1 MLANHSAETAGPTAG
16 ATGARAADHVG
27 IDPGAAELQLD
38 GITKSYPGVR
48 ALKGVSFSVRRGSIH
63 ALAGQN
69 GAGKSTLVKILSGA
83 ESPDAGSILLGGE
96 PQRFREPMDAQ
107 EAGIHTI
114 YQELSLV
121 PSLSVAENIFLGRLP
136 RKGGT
141 AVDWRRMQTEARDA
155 LDRVGFH
162 LDVRRPVGSFS
173 TAEQQAVE
181 LAKAL
186 HKDARVLLL
195 DEPTSTL
202 PMPDVERLF
211 TVLRSLSE
219 QGVTLLYISHRMDE
233 LYSLCDAVTVLRD
246 GVNAADLETAASK
259 PSDVVTAMV
268 GKSLEGSIADAALR
282 GERSPRLGV
291 GHKDNVILA
300 VDHVSEDG
308 TVDDV
313 SFELRE
319 GEVLGLSGLIGS
331 GQSELAG
338 LVAGARKRTSGEI
351 LVDGKSVDFGAPRDA
366 IRRGIGLLP
375 QDRKAAGFIPD
386 MGVAGNITL
395 ASLPMFSRMSVIDSR
410 REKHVASD
418 MVARLGMKVA
428 GVSQPLKTLSGGT
441 QQKAILAR
449 WLVRDARILVC
460 DEPTRGVDVGAKE
473 DMYELIRE
481 FARAG
486 GTVIIASS
494 EITEAMMCD
503 RVLVMARGRVVAE
516 LAHDQIDPQ
525 GHAILER
532 FA

>member
-1 MLANHSAETAGPTAG
+1 MLANNPAPVASAPGTAEESLSNAP
-16 ATGARAADHVG
+16 
-27 IDPGAAELQLD
+27 ELELD
-38 GITKSYPGVR
+38 GITKSYPGVK
-48 ALKGVSFSVRRGSIH
+48 ALKGVSFSVGRGSIH

-83 ESPDAGSILLGGE
+83 ESPDSGSIRLGGDV
-96 PQRFREPMDAQ
+96 QRFRDPMDAQ
-107 EAGIHTI
+107 RAGIHTI

-121 PSLSVAENIFLGRLP
+121 PSLSVAENIFLGQLP
-136 RKGGT
+136 LRSG
-141 AVDWRRMQTEARDA
+141 AVDWQRMQAEARTA
-155 LDRVGFH
+155 LDRVGFD
-162 LDVRRPVGSFS
+162 LDVRRPVGSYS

-233 LYSLCDAVTVLRD
+233 LFSLCDAVTVLRD
-246 GVNAADLETAASK
+246 GVNAADLKTADSTPAN
-259 PSDVVTAMV
+259 VVTAMV

-282 GERSPRLGV
+282 GERSPRLGP
-291 GHKDNVILA
+291 GPRENVILSTRDLSEQGY
-300 VDHVSEDG
+300 VDE
-308 TVDDV
+308 V

-338 LVAGARKRTSGEI
+338 LIAGARKRTSGEI
-351 LVDGKSVDFGAPRDA
+351 SVDGQTVEFRAPRDA
-366 IRRGIGLLP
+366 ISRGIGLLP

-395 ASLPMFSRMSVIDSR
+395 ASLPQFSRLSVIQSR
-410 REKHVASD
+410 LERSTAAE
-418 MVARLGMKVA
+418 MVDRLGMKVS
-428 GVSQPLKTLSGGT
+428 GVTQPLKTLSGGT

-449 WLVRDARILVC
+449 WLVRQSRILVC

-481 FARAG
+481 FAQAG
-486 GTVIIASS
+486 GTVVVASS

-516 LAHDQIDPQ
+516 LDHDDIDPS
-525 GHAILER
+525 GNAILER

>member
-1 MLANHSAETAGPTAG
+1 MSANNQAPVTS
-16 ATGARAADHVG
+16 ATGT
-27 IDPGAAELQLD
+27 AEESHSSAPELELE
-38 GITKSYPGVR
+38 GITKSYPGVK
-48 ALKGVSFSVRRGSIH
+48 ALKGVSFSVGRGSIH

-83 ESPDAGSILLGGE
+83 ESPDSGSIRLGGE
-96 PQRFREPMDAQ
+96 LQRFRDPMDAQ
-107 EAGIHTI
+107 QAGIHTI

-121 PSLSVAENIFLGRLP
+121 PSLSVAENIFLGQLP
-136 RKGGT
+136 LRGGA
-141 AVDWRRMQTEARDA
+141 AVDWQRMQAQARAA
-155 LDRVGFH
+155 LDRVGFD
-162 LDVRRPVGSFS
+162 LDVRRPVGSYS

-246 GVNAADLETAASK
+246 GVNAADLKTANSK
-259 PSDVVTAMV
+259 PADVVTAMV

-282 GERSPRLGV
+282 GERSPRLGP
-291 GHKDNVILA
+291 GPRENVILSTRGLSEHGS
-300 VDHVSEDG
+300 VDQ
-308 TVDDV
+308 V

-338 LVAGARKRTSGEI
+338 LIAGSRRRTSGEMS
-351 LVDGKSVDFGAPRDA
+351 VDGQAVEFRAPRDA

-395 ASLPMFSRMSVIDSR
+395 ASLPQFSRLSVIQSR
-410 REKHVASD
+410 RERSTAAD
-418 MVARLGMKVA
+418 MVDRLGMKVS
-428 GVSQPLKTLSGGT
+428 GVTQPLKTLSGGT

-449 WLVRDARILVC
+449 WLVRQSRILVC

-481 FARAG
+481 FAQAG
-486 GTVIIASS
+486 GTVVVASS

-516 LAHDQIDPQ
+516 LDHDDIDPA
-525 GHAILER
+525 GNAILER

>member
-1 MLANHSAETAGPTAG
+1 MLANDQASAATATATT
-16 ATGARAADHVG
+16 ANDTV
-27 IDPGAAELQLD
+27 PELRLE

-48 ALKGVSFSVRRGSIH
+48 ALRGVSFDVRRGSIH

-83 ESPDAGSILLGGE
+83 ESPDDGTIRLGGE
-96 PQRFREPMDAQ
+96 VQRFREPMDAQ
-107 EAGIHTI
+107 QAGIHTI

-136 RKGGT
+136 KRGRT
-141 AVDWRRMQTEARDA
+141 AVDWRRMQLEAREA

-162 LDVRRPVGSFS
+162 LDVRQPVGSYS

-211 TVLRSLSE
+211 TVLRSLSQ

-233 LYSLCDAVTVLRD
+233 VYSLCDAVTVLRD
-246 GVNAADLETAASK
+246 GVNALDLETATSK

-282 GERSPRLGV
+282 GERSPRLGP
-291 GHKDNVILA
+291 GAKDRVILSVEGLSEA
-300 VDHVSEDG
+300 GHVDE
-308 TVDDV
+308 V
-313 SFELRE
+313 SFDLRE

-331 GQSELAG
+331 GQSELAS
-338 LVAGARKRTSGEI
+338 LIAGARRRDSGEVR
-351 LVDGKSVDFGAPRDA
+351 VDGKVADFRAPRDA

-375 QDRKAAGFIPD
+375 QDRKAAGFVPE

-395 ASLPMFSRMSVIDSR
+395 ASLPMFSRLSVIDSR
-410 REKHVASD
+410 RERKVATE
-418 MVARLGMKVA
+418 MIARLGMKVS
-428 GVSQPLKTLSGGT
+428 GVTQPLRTLSGGT

-449 WLVRDARILVC
+449 WLVRNARILVC

-481 FARAG
+481 FAKAG
-486 GTVIIASS
+486 GTVVIASS

-503 RVLVMARGRVVAE
+503 RVLVMARGKVVDE
-516 LAHDQIDPQ
+516 LTHDEIDPQ